1 MAFRRTGAR
10 GVTMW
15 TVELVERSGELES
28 RRDAWEALARR
39 ALEPNPFLEPDY
51 VIAALQHLSG
61 PGERPGVIF
70 VWRNAGAE
78 RELAGL
84 IAISRPPRSLR
95 LPVRCFSSWAHQH
108 AFLGTPLLDRRCPED
123 SLRALV
129 DWARGPQRPG
139 RLLRMER
146 VASDG
151 PFWRALQAAAGRDC
165 RILTTQTQH
174 RPLFVRP
181 ESGDFD
187 RYYRASASGTRRRRY
202 RGLGQQLAERGRVVY
217 TEVTDPDACG
227 RMMEQYLELEARGW
241 KGRAGTAMAARP
253 EEREFC
259 REVMRGFAT
268 RRRFRVLALQLD
280 GRPIAIRSSLQS
292 GSANFCFKTSF
303 DPEFAHYSP
312 GVLLEIEQL
321 RRMTCDPSLDWS
333 DSCAAS
339 ESTPLTWLWT
349 ERREIRSLLISFGD
363 PLGALCVAVLPVM
376 SRLGT
381 GVRRRLRARRRGAD
395 SGDAAA
401 TGGQGPKDHP

>member
-1 MAFRRTGAR
+1 MIK
-10 GVTMW
+10 W
-15 TVELVERSGELES
+15 TVELVEHPGELES

-51 VIAALQHLSG
+51 VTAALRHLSG
-61 PGERPGVIF
+61 PGQHPGVVFI
-70 VWRNAGAE
+70 WRDGGAE

-95 LPVRCFSSWAHQH
+95 MPVRSFGSWSHPH

-123 SLRALV
+123 PLRALI

-165 RILTTQTQH
+165 RMLTMQTQH
-174 RPLFVRP
+174 RPLFVRT

-187 RYYRASASGTRRRRY
+187 RYYCEGVSCSRRRHY
-202 RGLGQQLAERGRVVY
+202 RKLGRQLAERGRVVY
-217 TEVTDPDACG
+217 TEASDSDACSG
-227 RMMEQYLELEARGW
+227 MSEQFLELEARGW
-241 KGRAGTAMAARP
+241 KGRAGTAMASRP
-253 EEREFC
+253 GEREFC
-259 REVMRGFAT
+259 RDVMRGFAA

-321 RRMTCDPSLDWS
+321 RRMSCDPSLDWS

-339 ESTPLTWLWT
+339 ESTPLMWLWT

-363 PLGALCVAVLPVM
+363 PLGAVCVAVLPVM
-376 SRLGT
+376 SRFGA
-381 GVRRRLRARRRGAD
+381 GVRRRLRARRRGANPE
-395 SGDAAA
+395 DAAA
-401 TGGQGPKDHP
+401 RSGQAPKDLP